1 MNTETISLAPATAAT
16 TSIIYR
22 SSGDGEFFY
31 VDGISISRNE
41 TFLRLK
47 MLCYDFGTLAER
59 AGMPGWGDYY
69 RKWEVPTSHLRAV
82 LPPDIRREL
91 RQ

>member
-1 MNTETISLAPATAAT
+1 MSIAPSVSVA

-22 SSGDGEFFY
+22 SSGDGEIFY
-31 VDGISISRNE
+31 IEGAPIRSNSEQNE
-41 TFLRLK
+41 TFQKIK
-47 MLCYDFGTLAER
+47 MLVFDFGHLADR

-69 RKWEVPTSHLRAV
+69 RKWEVPTAHLWAV
-82 LPPDIRREL
+82 LPPDIRRAL